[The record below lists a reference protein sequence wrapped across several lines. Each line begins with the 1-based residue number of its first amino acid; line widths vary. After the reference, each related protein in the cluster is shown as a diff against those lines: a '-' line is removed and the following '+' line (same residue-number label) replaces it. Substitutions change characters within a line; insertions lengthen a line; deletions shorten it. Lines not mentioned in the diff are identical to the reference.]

1 MQNIQ
6 DSFPLRQPEKAHL
19 QSYKTAWLLF
29 GGVLLSLQTPRQEPA
44 EVPAASTPPAVG
56 PGCPLAT
63 SPPAACR
70 DARVPA
76 CLWPGA
82 PQGAAQPCCGCG
94 RAQGSW
100 ERASQRAWEHIPLHT
115 AVREATTACSL
126 QPLMERVTNSKLT
139 NSKLP
144 NSKPTNSKPTNSKLS
159 NAFINDLSSGIA
171 TLYLQ
176 RPEDFALWRTEHEED
191 GIHLSHHKTWC

>member
-70 DARVPA
+70 DTRVPA

-82 PQGAAQPCCGCG
+82 PKELLSPAVAVAVP
-94 RAQGSW
+94 RAVGNVPAREPGST
-100 ERASQRAWEHIPLHT
+100 SPY
-115 AVREATTACSL
+115 
-126 QPLMERVTNSKLT
+126 
-139 NSKLP
+139 KLP
-144 NSKPTNSKPTNSKLS
+144 
-159 NAFINDLSSGIA
+159 
-171 TLYLQ
+171 
-176 RPEDFALWRTEHEED
+176 
-191 GIHLSHHKTWC
+191 